1 MPEIELIRSEVR
13 RSFHGPAWHGP
24 ALLEVLGELSA
35 AEAVQHSVP
44 GAHSA
49 AELLLHALA
58 WTEEVT
64 RRLSGGEAALP
75 ERGDWPAV
83 PELDAAA
90 WDALREALAGA
101 AEDLDRALAGF
112 PPERLREK
120 VAGPVHDPP
129 LGSGIRFDVMLHGLA
144 QHNAY
149 HGGQAVLLRR
159 ALRSARHG

>member
-1 MPEIELIRSEVR
+1 MTALDLIRSEVR
-13 RSFHGPAWHGP
+13 RSFHGPTWHGP
-24 ALLEVLGELSA
+24 ALLEVLADFGA
-35 AEAVQHSVP
+35 AEAVRHAVP

-64 RRLSGGEAALP
+64 RRLGGGEAAPP

-83 PELDAAA
+83 PELDDAT
-90 WDALREALAGA
+90 WDALRSALAGA

-120 VAGPVHDPP
+120 VAGSVHDPP

-149 HGGQAVLLRR
+149 HGGQAILLRR
-159 ALRSARHG
+159 ALRSAGHD